1 MKRWPQPWR
10 FLAYALSWVGIGLW
24 AAAGWS
30 FFFLGLGRPPRL
42 FGLLLAGLSGV
53 TGMFA
58 FVAVALIARRLRRAG
73 GAGQPT
79 LDAAQQASVRRSFKW
94 TAVGCGWLV
103 AGLAWALFA
112 TNEWAGSRGVFL
124 AASGVLVAVAV
135 SSAASVPYIRAV
147 RPARRP
153 FGMPYVQFTF
163 VSIIVAI
170 ACAVALAILAIAMP
184 AGV

>member
-112 TNEWAGSRGVFL
+112 TNEWAGSRGEFL
-124 AASGVLVAVAV
+124 AASGCSLLSLSAQPHRSLTYVL
-135 SSAASVPYIRAV
+135 
-147 RPARRP
+147 
-153 FGMPYVQFTF
+153 YVQLDAHLGCRMCSSHSFR
-163 VSIIVAI
+163 S
-170 ACAVALAILAIAMP
+170 LWR
-184 AGV
+184 